1 MGLGNT
7 FSNAIVREIGRNYG
21 KAISNSLMGS
31 SHATPVSISS
41 SNSLNNSRGS
51 KYETKLDEY
60 LQKFEVKG
68 VIATFNSGQNM
79 YNAFFELVSEAKDD
93 NQISLYEISYLA
105 EKVVDTTKGLIKVEN
120 ALKELGDKD
129 KAEIISQKKTDLYE
143 FLEELDNEL
152 VIDELAVP
160 EMSTLQKLAFPLSLI
175 SIDRIILFPKLIGSY
190 IWAAIG
196 LGSIYISSSLSS
208 SPKNWFYFVLF
219 YAITIN
225 PISKGG
231 VWKLLKLRDNEIKTI
246 DLAKQLKENLRIL
259 LKK

>member
-7 FSNAIVREIGRNYG
+7 FTNAIVREIGRNYG
-21 KAISNSLMGS
+21 KAISNSLMGNTHS
-31 SHATPVSISS
+31 TPISITS
-41 SNSLNNSRGS
+41 SNSIKSRGGH

-68 VIATFNSGQNM
+68 AVATFNSGQNM
-79 YNAFFELVSEAKDD
+79 YNAFFELASNAKDD

-120 ALKELGDKD
+120 ALIELGAND

-143 FLEELDNEL
+143 FLEELDNGLIVEEL
-152 VIDELAVP
+152 IVAPL
-160 EMSTLQKLAFPLSLI
+160 STSQKVAFPLSLLAL
-175 SIDRIILFPKLIGSY
+175 DRIILFPKLFGSY
-190 IWAAIG
+190 FWGLFG
-196 LGSIYISSSLSS
+196 LGSIYLSTNYSS
-208 SPKNWFYFVLF
+208 SPQNWFYVLIV
-219 YAITIN
+219 YTLLVN

-231 VWKLLKLRDNEIKTI
+231 IWKLLQLRKNEARTI
-246 DLAKQLKENLRIL
+246 ELAKQLKETLRLL

>member
-1 MGLGNT
+1 MAR
-7 FSNAIVREIGRNYG
+7 S
-21 KAISNSLMGS
+21 ISEFFNGS

-208 SPKNWFYFVLF
+208 SPKNWFFVALF
-219 YAITIN
+219 YATVIN

-231 VWKLLKLRDNEIKTI
+231 VWKVLKLRKMKFKTT
-246 DLAKQLKENLRIL
+246 RS
-259 LKK
+259 